1 MIEFDTQILSK
12 GLITVFQNL
21 DAYKLKWIAI
31 IGMILNHVTIALRE
45 VIPFWLQFPLYA
57 VGGLTF
63 PIMAFFV
70 VEGYRHTSNL
80 KRYMLRIFIFG
91 LIAQIPYMMAFR
103 AFALNIM
110 FTIFLGLLVIY
121 LYDNMKKRPLFWV
134 IFSFSLLIS
143 LLFDWA
149 ILGPLMIFMYR
160 TIKKE
165 SSRTIWPGLMAG
177 IAYTILSLLG
187 VAGLILSQNMPGM
200 EGLSETIR
208 QTLPSLVFGLG
219 CFAAVLLLRKFNG
232 ERGKSMKYLF
242 YVAYPLHLAILAAI
256 AIALGLITFAL
267 PLPSFGFML

>member
-1 MIEFDTQILSK
+1 ML
-12 GLITVFQNL
+12 QNL

-31 IGMILNHVTIALRE
+31 IGMILNHIAIALRE
-45 VIPFWLQFPLYA
+45 VVPFGLQFPLYA

-134 IFSFSLLIS
+134 IFSISLLIS
-143 LLFDWA
+143 IIFDWA
-149 ILGPLMIFMYR
+149 VLGILMIWMHR
-160 TIKKE
+160 AIKKE
-165 SSRTIWPGLMAG
+165 NLRVIWPGLMAG
-177 IAYTILSLLG
+177 IANTTLSLLG
-187 VAGLILSQNMPGM
+187 VAGLLLAQNIPGG
-200 EGLSETIR
+200 EELAETIH
-208 QTLPSLVFGLG
+208 QTLPVVVFGLG
-219 CFAAVLLLRKFNG
+219 CFAAVLLLKKFNG

-256 AIALGLITFAL
+256 ALALGLITFGL
-267 PLPSFGFML
+267 PLPSFGFFGAI

>member
-1 MIEFDTQILSK
+1 M
-12 GLITVFQNL
+12 FQNL

-31 IGMILNHVTIALRE
+31 IGMILNHVAIALRE
-45 VIPFWLQFPLYA
+45 VVPFGLQFPLYA

-91 LIAQIPYMMAFR
+91 LIAQIPYMLAFR

-143 LLFDWA
+143 VFFDWA
-149 ILGPLMIFMYR
+149 ILGILMIWMHR
-160 TIKKE
+160 AIKKE
-165 SSRTIWPGLMAG
+165 PNRTIWPGLMAG
-177 IAYTILSLLG
+177 IAYTMLSLLG
-187 VAGLILSQNMPGM
+187 VAGLLLSQNVPDMDELIDP
-200 EGLSETIR
+200 EVIL
-208 QTLPSLVFGLG
+208 QTLPALVFGLG

-232 ERGKSMKYLF
+232 QRGKSMKYLF

-256 AIALGLITFAL
+256 ALALGLITFG
-267 PLPSFGFML
+267 LPSFGFFIM